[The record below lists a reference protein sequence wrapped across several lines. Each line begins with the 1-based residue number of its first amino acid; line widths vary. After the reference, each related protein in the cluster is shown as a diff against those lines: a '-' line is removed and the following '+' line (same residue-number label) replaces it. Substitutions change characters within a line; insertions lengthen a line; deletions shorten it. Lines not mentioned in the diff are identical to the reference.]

1 MTAPSSDE
9 DAHLARLL
17 AIDRPDHL
25 QPAGTGEL
33 RLEELGGGTV
43 S

>member
-1 MTAPSSDE
+1 MAAPSSGENAD
-9 DAHLARLL
+9 LARLQVT
-17 AIDRPDHL
+17 DRPDHF

-43 S
+43 